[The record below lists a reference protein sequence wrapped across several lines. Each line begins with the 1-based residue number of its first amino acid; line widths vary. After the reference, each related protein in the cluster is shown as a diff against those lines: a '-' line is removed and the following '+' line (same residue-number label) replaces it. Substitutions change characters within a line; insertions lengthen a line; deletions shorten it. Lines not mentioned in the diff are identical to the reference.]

1 MKYYYD
7 PQNRLPYK
15 KRLRNRCIA
24 IAIFVAACALI
35 GSCIFKSGEQAAQ
48 PKGFVVNGNDPTA
61 TSKEWIKDTLRVD
74 SSIIDSLKEAHR
86 AIKLKDTLTESAAKS
101 LFFITGFDGGGAVF
115 KDPVQNLRDK
125 FTLLV
130 FQIQFFQVCAFIP
143 FIIHF
148 IHYGNAIR

>member
-35 GSCIFKSGEQAAQ
+35 VSCIFKSGERAAQ
-48 PKGFVVNGNDPTA
+48 PKGFVVNGNDP
-61 TSKEWIKDTLRVD
+61 SKEWIKDTLRVD

-86 AIKLKDTLTESAAKS
+86 AIKVKDPLTESAAKS
-101 LFFITGFDGGGAVF
+101 LFGEAKASAEAVSKESERKEDLENTQAAITAAV
-115 KDPVQNLRDK
+115 
-125 FTLLV
+125 TLEY
-130 FQIQFFQVCAFIP
+130 A
-143 FIIHF
+143 
-148 IHYGNAIR
+148 

>member
-35 GSCIFKSGEQAAQ
+35 GSCIYKSGEQATR
-48 PKGFVVNGNDPTA
+48 PTGFVVNGNDPTA

-86 AIKLKDTLTESAAKS
+86 AIKVKDPLTE
-101 LFFITGFDGGGAVF
+101 L
-115 KDPVQNLRDK
+115 PHK
-125 FTLLV
+125 FRED
-130 FQIQFFQVCAFIP
+130 VCEQ
-143 FIIHF
+143 
-148 IHYGNAIR
+148 